1 MKLKE
6 YKENIVSWYENRKE
20 WLLMYKHQKLF
31 DISNFI
37 KQVVDIWIEWKLTT
51 KEYME
56 KVGELFQKMPEE
68 FKEQYKDKYDEF
80 ILAHEKTKND
90 IAYHTREISKEE
102 RNSIFK
108 FLKAIIGWGPLFSDK
123 RAFLKLSDALSVKND
138 DIDVTQHGV
147 ATVVSLPEEYWNK
160 EYWEDRGWFKYLKK
174 WGKIYI
180 KRGGGKDIIDH
191 EYTHVLHC
199 SGLLTEYKDVIRYL
213 KNKTKKDFSVLNSL
227 LKDEFLARMSGGI
240 DSYMKEY
247 WTWKGVII
255 VLLIPYLWKYI
266 KEMWFDENLVVGENI
281 SEKIDEETWRINY
294 SIDVYQEKNWEIK
307 SPSEKTQNLLLEK
320 IKVIKY
326 MYQTY
331 EKLYKICV
339 SKYYPHEDQ
348 FHYMLAFTP
357 LSQWEEVLRTYQE
370 IEKIEKTKSDIAD
383 TFSSEKNKS
392 K

>member
-51 KEYME
+51 EEYMNEVE
-56 KVGELFQKMPEE
+56 KLFQKMPEE

-147 ATVVSLPEEYWNK
+147 ATVVSLPEEHWNK
-160 EYWEDRGWFKYLKK
+160 KDEDCDWFVFLKK
-174 WGKIYI
+174 PGKIYV
-180 KRGGGKDIIDH
+180 KKGGTKATINH
-191 EYTHVLHC
+191 EYTHTLYH
-199 SGLLTEYKDVIRYL
+199 SGLLAEYKDAIMFWKNKKTHSVINSRL
-213 KNKTKKDFSVLNSL
+213 KN
-227 LKDEFLARMSGGI
+227 EFLTRMSNDI
-240 DSYMKEY
+240 ENYMRKFQV
-247 WTWKGVII
+247 WKDII
-255 VLLIPYLWKYI
+255 TAILCQYLWEYI
-266 KEMWFDENLVVGENI
+266 KKLWIDKNVVVDQVI
-281 SEKIDEETWRINY
+281 YRKIDEITWKELYRVKI
-294 SIDVYQEKNWEIK
+294 YQKKSWKIK
-307 SPSEKTQNLLLEK
+307 PLSEKTRNLVLEK
-320 IKVIKY
+320 IEFINY

-331 EKLYKICV
+331 EKIYKICV
-339 SKYYPHEDQ
+339 PKYYPHKDQ
-348 FHYMLAFTP
+348 FHYMLAFTT
-357 LSQWEEVLRTYQE
+357 LSQWEEVLRTYQK

-383 TFSSEKNKS
+383 TFSSEKDKS